1 MTRYSE
7 SSAPKQ
13 DEWDIARRAIEC
25 TRCNSWTSSERRQKK
40 KRMYSVHNNRI
51 LRKRTKQWMH
61 TFGTTLK
68 TNSQLEYFHNTIQWF
83 LLDKMHRDRAS
94 KRLKR
99 NDSIKLRMRNKL
111 SQSFVVVTKEN
122 TQNCAIIMIF
132 TLLLNLIKTTHCVH
146 TAECATML
154 WLCPLRLWKIKIK

>member
-40 KRMYSVHNNRI
+40 KRMYCVHNNRI

-122 TQNCAIIMIF
+122 TKLCNYYDFHSSTQFNKNNTLRTHSRMCNNVVIVSVTIMKDK
-132 TLLLNLIKTTHCVH
+132 N
-146 TAECATML
+146 
-154 WLCPLRLWKIKIK
+154 

>member
-25 TRCNSWTSSERRQKK
+25 TRCNSWTSSERRLEKK
-40 KRMYSVHNNRI
+40 AHVHNNRI
-51 LRKRTKQWMH
+51 LRKRTKQWMN
-61 TFGTTLK
+61 TFGTMLK
-68 TNSQLEYFHNTIQWF
+68 TNSQLEYFLNTIQWF
-83 LLDKMHRDRAS
+83 LLDKMYRDRAS

-132 TLLLNLIKTTHCVH
+132 TLLLNLIKTTRCIHSRMCNNVVIVSF
-146 TAECATML
+146 TIM
-154 WLCPLRLWKIKIK
+154 KDKN